1 MVSSLKRCPVSNSP
15 GFELPPLDD
24 VVVVKVP
31 VGFWIVRLPLP
42 AAAAEVSSTSV
53 PSSVFAVPSFAL
65 SLHFLAVP
73 VPK

>member
-1 MVSSLKRCPVSNSP
+1 M
-15 GFELPPLDD
+15 PPLDD
-24 VVVVKVP
+24 VDVVKVP
-31 VGFWIVRLPLP
+31 VGLCIVRLPLP